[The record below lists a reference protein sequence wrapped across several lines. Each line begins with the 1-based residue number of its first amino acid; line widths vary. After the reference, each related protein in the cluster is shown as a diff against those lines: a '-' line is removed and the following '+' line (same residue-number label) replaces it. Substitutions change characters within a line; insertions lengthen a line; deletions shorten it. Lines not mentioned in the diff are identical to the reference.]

1 MASNAIAAANMH
13 YEVRRL
19 RIHFMF
25 RNRNLFRDSPVE
37 LTSAQESSARNAAR
51 RAAREARRSLRT
63 ARGQYRRYR
72 AVAGAVYLEWPRW
85 HGEYLNEYHGG
96 GGVNEGGLQV
106 GTNVPG
112 DAI

>member
-1 MASNAIAAANMH
+1 MFG
-13 YEVRRL
+13 
-19 RIHFMF
+19 RIF
-25 RNRNLFRDSPVE
+25 DDPPVE
-37 LTSAQESSARNAAR
+37 LTPAQELSARNAAQ

-72 AVAGAVYLEWPRW
+72 DRAGAVYLDWPRW
-85 HGEYLNEYHGG
+85 RAEYVAEYRGDGG
-96 GGVNEGGLQV
+96 PSGAGSDV

>member
-1 MASNAIAAANMH
+1 MLSN
-13 YEVRRL
+13 RQ
-19 RIHFMF
+19 
-25 RNRNLFRDSPVE
+25 LFRDPPSE
-37 LTSAQESSARNAAR
+37 LTSAQESTARNAAR

-72 AVAGAVYLEWPRW
+72 AVAGAVYLDWPRW

-96 GGVNEGGLQV
+96 GRINEGGLQV

>member
-1 MASNAIAAANMH
+1 MFSNRQI
-13 YEVRRL
+13 
-19 RIHFMF
+19 
-25 RNRNLFRDSPVE
+25 FRDSPAE
-37 LTSAQESSARNAAR
+37 LTPVQESSARNAAR

-72 AVAGAVYLEWPRW
+72 AVTGDAYLDWPRW

-96 GGVNEGGLQV
+96 GVINEGGLQV

>member
-1 MASNAIAAANMH
+1 MFSNRHIFH
-13 YEVRRL
+13 GPSV
-19 RIHFMF
+19 
-25 RNRNLFRDSPVE
+25 D
-37 LTSAQESSARNAAR
+37 LTSAQETAARNAAR

-72 AVAGAVYLEWPRW
+72 AGAGAVYLDWPRW

>member
-1 MASNAIAAANMH
+1 MFSN
-13 YEVRRL
+13 RR
-19 RIHFMF
+19 I
-25 RNRNLFRDSPVE
+25 FRDPPGE
-37 LTSAQESSARNAAR
+37 LTSAQESTARSAAR

-72 AVAGAVYLEWPRW
+72 AGAGAVYLDWPRW

-96 GGVNEGGLQV
+96 GGINEGGLQV
-106 GTNVPG
+106 STNVPG

>member
-1 MASNAIAAANMH
+1 MFSNRQI
-13 YEVRRL
+13 
-19 RIHFMF
+19 
-25 RNRNLFRDSPVE
+25 FRDTSTE

-72 AVAGAVYLEWPRW
+72 ADAGAAYLDWPRW
-85 HGEYLNEYHGG
+85 HGEYLNEYYGG
-96 GGVNEGGLQV
+96 GGINEGGLQV
-106 GTNVPG
+106 STNVPG